1 MSQTTPGRR
10 LSGRRVRLDTT
21 TVLAVLLP
29 LLTVGALLLVRGG
42 DSVDEQHTPT
52 RTSLKSATI
61 VCPSALPG
69 APTAYLSTVSD
80 GARGEVEVRAGSEK
94 DTARLQEG
102 QVTIE
107 GEETTP

>member
-42 DSVDEQHTPT
+42 DSVDEQTPADEDQPQE
-52 RTSLKSATI
+52 RHDRVPLR
-61 VCPSALPG
+61 
-69 APTAYLSTVSD
+69 AP
-80 GARGEVEVRAGSEK
+80 RRAGGVPL
-94 DTARLQEG
+94 DG
-102 QVTIE
+102 Q
-107 GEETTP
+107 